1 MESAGHTLKMTWPLM
16 KKEIYHCNLFL
27 FWKHFGFLR
36 NEAFLGKNKISIGG
50 IHERLELTKQCSAL
64 LNFHFMCYLVKN
76 SRRSLPRLLGGETL
90 SLKAERDLVS
100 GSSWSPGGTWVPPGL
115 HPHCGSA
122 VSAHCLVK
130 YWRKNFLAAGAT

>member
-1 MESAGHTLKMTWPLM
+1 MGSARHTLKMTWPLM

-36 NEAFLGKNKISIGG
+36 NEAFLGKNKISIGN
-50 IHERLELTKQCSAL
+50 IHERLSLMKQCSAL

-76 SRRSLPRLLGGETL
+76 SRSSLSCLLVGGEIL

-100 GSSWSPGGTWVPPGL
+100 WTWVSPGY

-130 YWRKNFLAAGAT
+130 HRRKNFLAAGAT

>member
-1 MESAGHTLKMTWPLM
+1 MTWPLM
-16 KKEIYHCNLFL
+16 KKEIYHCNLLL

-36 NEAFLGKNKISIGG
+36 NEAFLRKNRISIGG
-50 IHERLELTKQCSAL
+50 IHERLALMKQCSAL

-100 GSSWSPGGTWVPPGL
+100 GTWVPSGL

-122 VSAHCLVK
+122 MSAHCLVK
-130 YWRKNFLAAGAT
+130 YRRKNFLAVRAT